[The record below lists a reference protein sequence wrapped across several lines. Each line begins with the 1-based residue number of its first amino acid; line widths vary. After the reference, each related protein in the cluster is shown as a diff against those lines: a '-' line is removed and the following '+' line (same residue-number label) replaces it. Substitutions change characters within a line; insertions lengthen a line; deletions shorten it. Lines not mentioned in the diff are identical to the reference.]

1 MADRTAAAA
10 PARAAIPVRR
20 STGCATIRSV
30 TSAPPYTRGLHE
42 VADGVSAYLQ
52 PDGSWGLSNAGLVVD
67 GDASL
72 LVDTLFD
79 LRLTREMLDAMRR
92 ATPAAAAID
101 VVVNTHANGDHC
113 WGNQLVRDAE
123 IVGSR
128 RCAEEMAELPPS
140 LLADVMASPPD
151 GPTGD
156 LLRRMFGRYEFGDIE
171 VVPPTTT
178 FDSELTL
185 TVGDTE
191 VRLAEVGPAHTRGR
205 RDRARPRPRGG
216 VHRRH
221 PVPRCPPDRVGRAGG
236 QLGGG
241 VRPHPR
247 SRPRRGGAGP
257 WRRDRHVGGR
267 RPTRLLR
274 FPRARG
280 GAPGRG
286 RHGARRRRPR
296 HRPRPVRRAR
306 PSASGSPPTS
316 PRSTATSA
324 TTCRPT
330 PCRCWTRWPRTE
342 RAERDGAAPEGAAP
356 SKPDAGGVS
365 RRRAACRAPRAA
377 RAARRARVSPRPA

>member
-1 MADRTAAAA
+1 M
-10 PARAAIPVRR
+10 PAVA
-20 STGCATIRSV
+20 
-30 TSAPPYTRGLHE
+30 SAPTYTRGLHE

-67 GDASL
+67 GDVSL

-140 LLADVMASPPD
+140 VLADVMASPPD

-156 LLRRMFGRYEFGDIE
+156 LLRRMFGRYEFSGIE

-191 VRLAEVGPAHTRGR
+191 VRLYEVGPAHTRG
-205 RDRARPRPRGG
+205 DVI
-216 VHRRH
+216 VH
-221 PVPRCPPDRVGRAGG
+221 VPDRGVVFTGDILFNGG
-236 QLGGG
+236 
-241 VRPHPR
+241 HPIVW
-247 SRPRRGGAGP
+247 AGP
-257 WRRDRHVGGR
+257 VSNWVAACELILDLTPDVVV
-267 RPTRLLR
+267 
-274 FPRARG
+274 
-280 GAPGRG
+280 PG
-286 RHGARRRRPR
+286 HGAL
-296 HRPRPVRRAR
+296 
-306 PSASGSPPTS
+306 TD
-316 PRSTATSA
+316 TSA
-324 TTCRPT
+324 VADQRDYFGFL
-330 PCRCWTRWPRTE
+330 E
-342 RAERDGAAPEGAAP
+342 RE
-356 SKPDAGGVS
+356 V
-365 RRRAACRAPRAA
+365 APRAA
-377 RAARRARVSPRPA
+377 AGMAPLDAARDIDLGPYAELTEGERFVVNVAAVYRDLGHAMSADAASALDQMAAYGTP